1 MLGWP
6 GRGRGLA
13 GHTEWGRAPSFSQG
27 RELGAPLGGH
37 TSLQKQCALHVHGA
51 FSFLK
56 TLFIFSRHP
65 PWSSE
70 RLGRDGGGQRPGSA
84 GTWARPGAG
93 LQAPRGAPT
102 DGIWAVGWGGG
113 VSLPARLPPG
123 ATSPMRAQRPPA
135 TRSPGGPHLRPRLDP
150 GPGCRSR
157 NPRLV
162 LLVVAARP
170 PSVPPWARAGV
181 PSLCAKSHIE
191 RPCGL
196 GLGLAICPEG
206 TGQCS

>member
-27 RELGAPLGGH
+27 RELGAPLGGR
-37 TSLQKQCALHVHGA
+37 TSLQKQCTLHVHGA

-93 LQAPRGAPT
+93 LQAPREAPT
-102 DGIWAVGWGGG
+102 DGIWAVGWGGASLFQPG
-113 VSLPARLPPG
+113 SRQGPRPLCGLSVHQPRGARGAHTSDLAWTRGLAVGAGTPDSSCWLSLPGPL
-123 ATSPMRAQRPPA
+123 
-135 TRSPGGPHLRPRLDP
+135 RSPRGPEPE
-150 GPGCRSR
+150 S
-157 NPRLV
+157 
-162 LLVVAARP
+162 P
-170 PSVPPWARAGV
+170 PSVPRA
-181 PSLCAKSHIE
+181 
-191 RPCGL
+191 
-196 GLGLAICPEG
+196 
-206 TGQCS
+206 T